1 MEIINNIMSILLTHK
16 NSQDVFKSIGT
27 VKNRVGDN
35 LIFET
40 NIEGI
45 DAIGVVVVDEVVTKI
60 NVILNKTI
68 SIDDLHN
75 NFGNYN
81 VNYNSYDDFT
91 VLSFK
96 LPDDLILI
104 AKSHGF
110 VDQDKL
116 SDKAFSEFE
125 FLKM

>member
-1 MEIINNIMSILLTHK
+1 MEIISYIIGVLLIHK

-27 VKNRVGDN
+27 IKKRVGNN
-35 LIFET
+35 LLFET

-45 DAIGVVVVDEVVTKI
+45 NAIGIVVIDDVVTKI
-60 NVILNKTI
+60 NVILTK
-68 SIDDLHN
+68 SINIIDLHN

-91 VLSFK
+91 ILSFK
-96 LPDDLILI
+96 LPDNMILI
-104 AKSHGF
+104 AKTHGF

-125 FLKM
+125 FVKM